1 MNPGSASGSDTPK
14 DMLQRFDAESL
25 GLLSR
30 LLTQRRQ
37 AVLATLDPSGA
48 PYTAM
53 VAFAAEA
60 GLGGILVH
68 LSGLSAHKGHL
79 LADPRCS
86 LLVFEPDNGH
96 VEILQHARVSLGCRA
111 ELLAKDGPDFAP
123 ARERYLAKYPGH
135 KLMFGLGDFD
145 LLRLRP
151 QSGLMNAGFG
161 RAFAVTPADLAAAG

>member
-1 MNPGSASGSDTPK
+1 MNPGPETRPDKPK
-14 DMLQRFDAESL
+14 DLLQRFDAESL
-25 GLLSR
+25 DLLSD

-53 VAFAAEA
+53 VAFATEA
-60 GLGGILVH
+60 GLDGILVH
-68 LSGLSAHKGHL
+68 LSGLSAHKRYL

-86 LLVFEPDNGH
+86 LMVFEPDNGH
-96 VEILQHARVSLGCRA
+96 VEILQHTRVSLSCRA
-111 ELLAKDGPDFAP
+111 ELVAKDGADFAT

-151 QSGLMNAGFG
+151 ESGLMNAGFG
-161 RAFAVTPADLAAAG
+161 RAFAVTPADLAAVG